1 MHQQRILQK
10 TGSILDSEDVN
21 GIAWYIVYMMVNPL
35 KLIKVVFINFKV
47 DK

>member
-21 GIAWYIVYMMVNPL
+21 GIAWYIVYMANPL

-47 DK
+47 EK